1 MPRLYTQSTVNRV
14 KIRGMGKGEL
24 VDIIHDWDPEI
35 PKSFLR
41 RFTPAVLYSAM
52 RLAQS
57 GKRHSIF
64 SKWENE
70 RDGVPF

>member
-52 RLAQS
+52 RQAQS
-57 GKRHSIF
+57 GKKHNIF
-64 SKWENE
+64 FVWENE